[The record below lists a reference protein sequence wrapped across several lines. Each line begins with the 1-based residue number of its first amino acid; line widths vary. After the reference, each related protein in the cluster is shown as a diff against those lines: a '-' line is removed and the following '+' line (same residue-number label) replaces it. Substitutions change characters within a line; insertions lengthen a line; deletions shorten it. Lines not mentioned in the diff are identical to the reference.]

1 MYHGYVPGM
10 NCCYFYCCR
19 TVKSN
24 FWIRSTKSTNRVE
37 SLDCLS
43 RDRSGIN
50 QPQISLVS
58 MLREAFQ
65 IRVEGTS
72 RILASGSIM
81 MHPLNIYCKFSIMW
95 IEANIIILWQQ
106 CLNKGPQLGC
116 IFISTCELSLP
127 ATQVSSLLRHMLSLE
142 TLHKNEAFYCPT
154 NSVCSGQFPI

>member
-1 MYHGYVPGM
+1 MYHGYVPGI
-10 NCCYFYCCR
+10 NCCYFYCYR

-58 MLREAFQ
+58 TLREAFQ

-72 RILASGSIM
+72 RISASSSIM
-81 MHPLNIYCKFSIMW
+81 TNPLSLYWEFSIMW
-95 IEANIIILWQQ
+95 IQVNNRFIAVMSKQGSTIRLYFYLDLWIIAANYSNFKL
-106 CLNKGPQLGC
+106 
-116 IFISTCELSLP
+116 
-127 ATQVSSLLRHMLSLE
+127 VE
-142 TLHKNEAFYCPT
+142 TYVIPGNP
-154 NSVCSGQFPI
+154 S